1 MEYSFH
7 HEDDSRVPNRHARRL
22 AGEAGRRDGVR
33 QGEGVACADD
43 RRARCDAPGAPSWS
57 ATKREAFRQIERL
70 HGLAL
75 TVVAASELAFRK
87 AFKARFGLT
96 PTAYRRNAA
105 SGTSSSR
112 SPSSASHAI

>member
-1 MEYSFH
+1 MPSFAPVQKH
-7 HEDDSRVPNRHARRL
+7 SAAGADTAARRT
-22 AGEAGRRDGVR
+22 
-33 QGEGVACADD
+33 
-43 RRARCDAPGAPSWS
+43 
-57 ATKREAFRQIERL
+57 ATKREAFRQIARL

-75 TVVAASELAFRK
+75 TVVAASDLVFRK